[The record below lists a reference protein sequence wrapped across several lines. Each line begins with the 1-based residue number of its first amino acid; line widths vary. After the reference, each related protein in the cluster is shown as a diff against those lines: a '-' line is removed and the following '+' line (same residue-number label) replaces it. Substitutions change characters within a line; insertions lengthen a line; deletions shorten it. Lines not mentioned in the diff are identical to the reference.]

1 MRGSMVLRMMI
12 AAVTLPVALG
22 AQTRVGGMG
31 PNGQK
36 GKPGRLARD
45 EGISIPA
52 IVNPVNLLIEH
63 RLEVALNDTQFT
75 KIIAIKRT
83 LDSTNAPMS
92 RKLDS
97 IARLYK
103 PRPIF
108 SVITDERR
116 DSIAQA
122 HPMVLDL
129 VAGIRENISSAKD
142 SAYALLSARQL
153 STAQGIE
160 SVAEQENSG
169 ARLPKRAPGPPLTQ
183 PIKPPGSPE

>member
-1 MRGSMVLRMMI
+1 MRGAVLRMVI
-12 AAVTLPVALG
+12 AAVSLPAALG

-45 EGISIPA
+45 EGIAIPA
-52 IVNPVNLLIEH
+52 IVNPVNLLIER
-63 RLEVALNDTQFT
+63 RLEVQLNDTQFT
-75 KIIAIKRT
+75 KVIAIKRA
-83 LDSTNAPMS
+83 LDSTNAPLS

-108 SVITDERR
+108 SVVSQERR
-116 DSIAQA
+116 DSIAEA
-122 HPMVLDL
+122 HPFVLEL
-129 VAGIRENISSAKD
+129 VAGIRENISSARD
-142 SAYALLSARQL
+142 SAYSLLSARQL

-160 SVAEQENSG
+160 SVAEQASSG
-169 ARLPKRAPGPPLTQ
+169 ATLPKRAPGPPLTQ
-183 PIKPPGSPE
+183 PIKPPGSPR

>member
-1 MRGSMVLRMMI
+1 MVI
-12 AAVTLPVALG
+12 AAVSLPVVLG
-22 AQTRVGGMG
+22 AQTRVGGVG

-45 EGISIPA
+45 EGITIPG

-63 RLEVALNDTQFT
+63 RLGLALNDTQFT
-75 KIIAIKRT
+75 KIVAIKRT

-108 SVITDERR
+108 SMVTAERR
-116 DSIAQA
+116 DSIADA
-122 HPMVLDL
+122 HPAVMQL
-129 VAGIRENISSAKD
+129 VAGLRDNISSARD
-142 SAYALLSARQL
+142 SAYSLLSARQL
-153 STAQGIE
+153 STAQGYE

-169 ARLPKRAPGPPLTQ
+169 ATIPKKAQGPPLTQ
-183 PIKPPGSPE
+183 PIKPLGSP

>member
-1 MRGSMVLRMMI
+1 MVI
-12 AAVTLPVALG
+12 AAVSLPAALG

-45 EGISIPA
+45 MGISIPA

-108 SVITDERR
+108 STVSQERR

-122 HPMVLDL
+122 HPIVLDL
-129 VAGIRENISSAKD
+129 VAGIRENISTAKD

-153 STAQGIE
+153 STAQGLE
-160 SVAEQENSG
+160 SVAEQANSG
-169 ARLPKRAPGPPLTQ
+169 AEIPKRAPGPPLTQ
-183 PIKPPGSPE
+183 PIKPPE

>member
-1 MRGSMVLRMMI
+1 MRGAWLRMVI
-12 AAVTLPVALG
+12 AAVSLPAALG
-22 AQTRVGGMG
+22 AQTRIGGMG
-31 PNGQK
+31 PDGQK

-45 EGISIPA
+45 MGITIPK

-75 KIIAIKRT
+75 KIIAIKRA
-83 LDSTNAPMS
+83 LDSTNAPAS

-97 IARLYK
+97 LQRLFH

-108 SVITDERR
+108 STVSQERR

-122 HPMVLDL
+122 HPVMLDL
-129 VAGIRENISSAKD
+129 VAAIRENISSATD

-153 STAQGIE
+153 TTAQGLQA
-160 SVAEQENSG
+160 VAEQAASG
-169 ARLPKRAPGPPLTQ
+169 AELPKRAPGPPMNI
-183 PIKPPGSPE
+183 PVKPPE

>member
-1 MRGSMVLRMMI
+1 MRGAVLRMVI
-12 AAVTLPVALG
+12 VAVSLPAVLG
-22 AQTRVGGMG
+22 AQTRIGGMG

-36 GKPGRLARD
+36 GKPGRLERD
-45 EGISIPA
+45 MGITVPK

-63 RLEVALNDTQFT
+63 RLEVALNDTQFA
-75 KIIAIKRT
+75 KIIVIKRA

-97 IARLYK
+97 LQRLFH

-108 SVITDERR
+108 SSVSQERR
-116 DSIAQA
+116 DSIAEA
-122 HPMVLDL
+122 HPLMLDL

-142 SAYALLSARQL
+142 SAYTLLSARQL
-153 STAQGIE
+153 MTAQGLE
-160 SVAEQENSG
+160 SVAEQANSG
-169 ARLPKRAPGPPLTQ
+169 AELPKRAPGPPLTQ

>member
-1 MRGSMVLRMMI
+1 MRGAVLRMAI
-12 AAVTLPVALG
+12 TAVILPAALG

-31 PNGQK
+31 PDGQK
-36 GKPGRLARD
+36 GKPGRLSRD
-45 EGISIPA
+45 MGITIPK
-52 IVNPVNLLIEH
+52 IVNPINLLIEH

-75 KIIAIKRT
+75 KIVAIKRV

-108 SVITDERR
+108 SNITRERR
-116 DSIAQA
+116 DSIAEA
-122 HPMVLDL
+122 HPLVLDL

-142 SAYALLSARQL
+142 SAYSVLSARQL
-153 STAQGIE
+153 TTAQGLE
-160 SVAEQENSG
+160 SVAEQANSG
-169 ARLPKRAPGPPLTQ
+169 AELPKRAPGPPLTQ
-183 PIKPPGSPE
+183 PIKPPGSP

>member
-1 MRGSMVLRMMI
+1 MRSGAAIRILI
-12 AAVTLPVALG
+12 AAVTLPAALG
-22 AQTRVGGMG
+22 AQTRVGGVG

-45 EGISIPA
+45 EGISIPG
-52 IVNPVNLLIEH
+52 IVNPVNLLIER
-63 RLEVALNDTQFT
+63 RLTVQLNDTQFT
-75 KIIAIKRT
+75 KIIAIKRA

-108 SVITDERR
+108 SVVSPERR

-122 HPMVLDL
+122 HPVVLEL
-129 VAGIRENISSAKD
+129 VAGIRENISSARD
-142 SAYALLSARQL
+142 SAYALLSAKQL
-153 STAQGIE
+153 ATAQGIE

-169 ARLPKRAPGPPLTQ
+169 ATLPKRAPGPPLTQ